1 MPKTKSKKVDI
12 IQIEDQYNQ
21 SVAIYLKT
29 LKNKLKSLEKWEF
42 EKQLYQTK
50 INALKN
56 KNKMLK
62 TKLQLAKKD
71 NQKPNGCCPLFT
83 NCTRAVPVFPSSLI
97 EDSLS
102 ESGDSSRDSFRD
114 SLIQE
119 DDPDV
124 DEVDEDH
131 EVDDDN
137 DDHDDNKKKINK
149 LKCLSVVKAGALA
162 TGLLV

>member
-119 DDPDV
+119 EEEDDVND
-124 DEVDEDH
+124 DH
-131 EVDDDN
+131 EDDDN
-137 DDHDDNKKKINK
+137 DDNDDNEDNEKKLNK
-149 LKCLSVVKAGALA
+149 LKCLSIVKAGAIA

>member
-1 MPKTKSKKVDI
+1 MPKNKSKKVDI
-12 IQIEDQYNQ
+12 LQIEDQYNQ

-102 ESGDSSRDSFRD
+102 ESGDSMRD
-114 SLIQE
+114 SLLE
-119 DDPDV
+119 SRDDD
-124 DEVDEDH
+124 DDDDDEDN
-131 EVDDDN
+131 ENNEDN
-137 DDHDDNKKKINK
+137 ENKEDNEDNEKKINK

>member
-42 EKQLYQTK
+42 EKKLYQTK
-50 INALKN
+50 IKALKN

-71 NQKPNGCCPLFT
+71 TQTPNGCCPLFT
-83 NCTRAVPVFPSSLI
+83 NCTRAVTVFPSSLI

-102 ESGDSSRDSFRD
+102 ESGDRAA
-114 SLIQE
+114 
-119 DDPDV
+119 V
-124 DEVDEDH
+124 W
-131 EVDDDN
+131 
-137 DDHDDNKKKINK
+137 
-149 LKCLSVVKAGALA
+149 
-162 TGLLV
+162 